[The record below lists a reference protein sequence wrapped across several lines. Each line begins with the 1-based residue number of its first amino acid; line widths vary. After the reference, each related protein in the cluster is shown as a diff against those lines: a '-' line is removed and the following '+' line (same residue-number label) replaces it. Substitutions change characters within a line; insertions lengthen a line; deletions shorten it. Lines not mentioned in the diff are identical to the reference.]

1 VTGGRATVIHDAT
14 IVTAD
19 EAGTIHHGAA
29 LAVAGG
35 RVTALGPSSEV
46 LARHPDAE
54 RVDGRGRAVFP
65 GLANA
70 HTHLS
75 RVLARGIYEDLS
87 PPHTPPFTGGLARL
101 PMPELSEDEHRVM
114 VLLGALEAIRSGT
127 TLALEES
134 SGIAPYASAL
144 ADTGLRLLL
153 CERTWDRARASIGQ
167 PGPFEVDPALGE
179 AGLERIAALH
189 ARWDGA
195 AGGRVRTGL
204 AVWAPDLAS
213 PGLLA
218 RARSLQDELGVLATV
233 HLNQIWG
240 EVAAVREQRG
250 LLPTE
255 YLAREGFLSN
265 RLIAAHC
272 RCMTPDEERR
282 LGAAG
287 AAVAFNS
294 AIAARRGL
302 SPRVADLEAYGCLI
316 ALGTDNMAEDM
327 VDVMRTALFM
337 ERVRRQDGR
346 QPTPEQVLAWATR
359 GGYRALGVPDGGW
372 LAPGNRADLVVV
384 DLRRPHLT
392 PALRVVSDFVH
403 NGQAGDVESVMVDG
417 RWLMRDRRVLT
428 LDEPALVA
436 EAERVARAAWRRLFQ
451 QQPEL
456 SPPPGFEVDRR

>member
-1 VTGGRATVIHDAT
+1 MI
-14 IVTAD
+14 
-19 EAGTIHHGAA
+19 
-29 LAVAGG
+29 
-35 RVTALGPSSEV
+35 
-46 LARHPDAE
+46 
-54 RVDGRGRAVFP
+54 
-65 GLANA
+65 
-70 HTHLS
+70 
-75 RVLARGIYEDLS
+75 
-87 PPHTPPFTGGLARL
+87 
-101 PMPELSEDEHRVM
+101 
-114 VLLGALEAIRSGT
+114 LLGALEAIRSGT
-127 TLALEES
+127 TLALQEG
-134 SGIAPYASAL
+134 SGIERYAGAL

-153 CERTWDRARASIGQ
+153 CERAWDRARASIGQ
-167 PGPFEVDPALGE
+167 PGPFEVDRALGQ
-179 AGLERIAALH
+179 AGLDRIAALH
-189 ARWDGA
+189 RAWDGA
-195 AGGRVRTGL
+195 ADGRVRTGL
-204 AVWAPDLAS
+204 AVWAPDMAS
-213 PGLLA
+213 PELLTRA
-218 RARSLQDELGVLATV
+218 RALQESLGVLATI

-240 EVAAVREQRG
+240 EVAAVREARG

-255 YLAREGFLSN
+255 YLAREGFLSD
-265 RLIAAHC
+265 RLVAAHC
-272 RCMTPDEERR
+272 RCMTPEEERA
-282 LGAAG
+282 LGTAG
-287 AAVAFNS
+287 VAVAFNS

-302 SPRVADLEAYGCLI
+302 SPRIADLEAHGCRI

-346 QPTPEQVLAWATR
+346 RPTPEEVLAWATR